1 MRYLQ
6 LLAAAALAAGCTR
19 GHIASTAGVKAGSP
33 PGRLVIVG
41 GALSADNESVYR
53 AILDARAGTG
63 PFCIFPTAGANPDS
77 AMASPVAAFERYAGG
92 GTAKGVLVSSQRLE
106 SAHDPAI
113 VAQIRQCSGFFFI
126 GGVQSRVVAAF
137 RPQGKSTP
145 AYEALMQRWREGAV
159 VSGSSAGAAIMSDP
173 MIAGGTS
180 AAAVKTGVRRISYIG
195 ADADDSTGGVTLAP
209 GLGFFPRALADQH
222 FLARGRFGRLLAAML
237 EMDEF
242 DLAFGI
248 DENTAL
254 VVDRDSLLVAGAS
267 GVVVFDERSAKRTG
281 KSATDITMHLLGAG
295 DRFDLRTRRAA
306 FAPEKDPVLSEVYMA
321 ILVPSRDAFMRF
333 ELLKE
338 LDIMA
343 RLRPSELVMLFDG
356 GRIVIRKQP
365 DFAAVRG
372 AGTGVQGVA
381 AQLGI
386 TGLRID
392 LLRPTPH

>member
-1 MRYLQ
+1 MRFIQ
-6 LLAAAALAAGCTR
+6 LFAVVLAVGCAGQRAGTTSAGQTR
-19 GHIASTAGVKAGSP
+19 QP

-41 GALSADNESVYR
+41 GALAASNESVYR
-53 AILDARAGTG
+53 AILDARAGNG

-77 AMASPVAAFERYAGG
+77 AMASPVATFERYSGP
-92 GTAKGVLVSSQRLE
+92 GTAKGVLVSSQRPE
-106 SAHDPAI
+106 TARDPAV

-180 AAAVKTGVRRISYIG
+180 AAAVLTGVRRISYIG
-195 ADADDSTGGVTLAP
+195 GDADDSTGGVTLSP

-254 VVDRDSLLVAGAS
+254 IVDRDSLWVAGAS
-267 GVVVFDERSAKRTG
+267 GVVVFDERSAKRSG
-281 KSATDITMHLLGAG
+281 RSATDVTMHLLGAG
-295 DRFDLRTRRAA
+295 DRFDLRSRRVSFASKNRIVSDAVSAAPTTTTNA
-306 FAPEKDPVLSEVYMA
+306 FA
-321 ILVPSRDAFMRF
+321 RF
-333 ELLKE
+333 ELLKV
-338 LDIMA
+338 LDAFSRSSQREVAM
-343 RLRPSELVMLFDG
+343 PFDS
-356 GRIVIRKQP
+356 GRVVIRKQP
-365 DFAAVRG
+365 DFEALRG
-372 AGTGVQGVA
+372 SGTGVQGAA
-381 AQLGI
+381 AQLGM

-392 LLRPTPH
+392 LLRATPH